1 MNTLKWLQEWYI
13 QNCDGDWEHCY
24 GVKIGTLDNPG
35 WFIDID
41 LIDTNLEDEEF
52 EKIILQRSENDWI
65 HCHIVD
71 GVFKGYGGPLNLEE
85 IIESFQTWCLE
96 KSKTNET

>member
-1 MNTLKWLQEWYI
+1 MNALRWLQEWYI

-24 GVKIGTLDNPG
+24 GIKIGTLDNPG

-41 LIDTNLEDEEF
+41 LVDTYLEDEKF
-52 EKIILQRSENDWI
+52 EKIVLQRSENDWI

-71 GVFKGYGGPLNLEE
+71 GVFKGGGGPLNLEE
-85 IIESFQTWCLE
+85 IIEIFQNWCFD
-96 KSKTNET
+96 KG